1 MSTIAA
7 PLTVEE
13 FLARPEREDG
23 CAEELIDGEVIV
35 SPNAK
40 YNHSLIVTRLVKAL
54 LPLEAQGFVVLG
66 EVACYLDER
75 SLPNPDVAV
84 IRQAV
89 SEIALRDGWLR
100 QASELAVEVVSPGNR
115 KLLRKVDLYL
125 ANGAEQVW
133 LVDPRRKTI
142 TVHTAEGFSEAR
154 MGESVEFHGCTVP
167 VSTLFEG
174 I

>member
-23 CAEELIDGEVIV
+23 CVEELIDGEVIV

-54 LPLEAQGFVVLG
+54 LPLEDKGFVVLG
-66 EVACYLDER
+66 EVTCYLDER

-84 IRQAV
+84 VRQAV
-89 SEIALRDGWLR
+89 SETALRDGWLR
-100 QASELAVEVVSPGNR
+100 QASELAVEVVSPR
-115 KLLRKVDLYL
+115 QPQIAAQSR
-125 ANGAEQVW
+125 
-133 LVDPRRKTI
+133 
-142 TVHTAEGFSEAR
+142 
-154 MGESVEFHGCTVP
+154 TVP
-167 VSTLFEG
+167 GERCRTGVARGSAPQNNYRAHSSKDLARLAWVNRLSSTAAPYP
-174 I
+174 

>member
-23 CAEELIDGEVIV
+23 CVEELIDGEVIV

-54 LPLEAQGFVVLG
+54 LPLEDKGFVVLG
-66 EVACYLDER
+66 EVTCYLDER

-84 IRQAV
+84 VRQLHPRPPLGTAGCDKPR
-89 SEIALRDGWLR
+89 SWPSR
-100 QASELAVEVVSPGNR
+100 SYPPGNR

-125 ANGAEQVW
+125 ANGGEQVW
-133 LVDPRRKTI
+133 LVDPRLSNNYRAHCPKDLARRAWANRLSS
-142 TVHTAEGFSEAR
+142 TAAR
-154 MGESVEFHGCTVP
+154 YP
-167 VSTLFEG
+167 
-174 I
+174 

>member
-13 FLARPEREDG
+13 FLARSEREDG
-23 CAEELIDGEVIV
+23 CVEELIDGEVIV

-54 LPLEAQGFVVLG
+54 LPLEDQGFVVLG
-66 EVACYLDER
+66 EVTCYLDER

-84 IRQAV
+84 VRQAV
-89 SEIALRDGWLR
+89 SETALRDGWLR

-115 KLLRKVDLYL
+115 KLLRKVELYL

-142 TVHTAEGFSEAR
+142 TVHTVEGFSEAR
-154 MGESVEFHGCTVP
+154 LGESVEFHGCTVP